1 MLDLKENRITYKQL
15 LSLDDSNYK
24 IKRILTTSYSL
35 DIKALIG
42 ICLALELDEEAVE
55 ENDKNFPTL
64 HVFSKL
70 SKKLVII
77 CQNGTISCPKDI
89 KKLGALFENTIYTAT
104 LNGKNFH
111 PKFWLI
117 KYEHKEN
124 KNIKYKLIVAS
135 KNLTFDRSWD
145 MQINMEG
152 DLKSNVHG
160 QNGNII
166 EFLKHV
172 KNVVNVPE
180 TKKEHLNEIID
191 ELIKDLPGVEFNTSL
206 NKIPVEKC
214 EFIQFGKNTNNK
226 IEYFEK
232 NEKKIQDAL
241 IVSPFIDSQ
250 IIKSL
255 IDNTEKQVI
264 LITRRSELYKIKSL
278 VDEKLKV
285 LVINKRIYDG
295 EENIEEENF
304 KPQNQDI
311 HAKMFLFKDSKKT
324 YLYIGSANA
333 THSAF
338 YGNTET
344 MIKTTATDSNLFN
357 VIKRDLLNVET
368 IDGEER
374 RCFIEPELDDFQ
386 NGESTEEQ
394 EFKKFVRNFFELTPN
409 ATITGEYTIS
419 INYDKLITNPNYIV
433 KIKPLLYEG
442 KSEEISD
449 KPIIFKKLELKDLSE
464 FYIVEFNGP
473 EVISKMIKIP
483 TRNIPELDTRISA
496 IASTMFKNQDDFLRY
511 LSFILSDDY
520 LSILLDEN
528 YKKNS
533 RKSQIFNNNYMPA
546 IYEEMLK
553 TVAKNPER
561 LNEIDDLLT
570 FTEKN
575 SNIRPEGF
583 EELYNKFKEAVLK

>member
-70 SKKLVII
+70 SKKLVVI
-77 CQNGTISCPKDI
+77 CQNGTISCSKDI

-344 MIKTTATDSNLFN
+344 MIK
-357 VIKRDLLNVET
+357 
-368 IDGEER
+368 
-374 RCFIEPELDDFQ
+374 
-386 NGESTEEQ
+386 
-394 EFKKFVRNFFELTPN
+394 
-409 ATITGEYTIS
+409 
-419 INYDKLITNPNYIV
+419 
-433 KIKPLLYEG
+433 
-442 KSEEISD
+442 
-449 KPIIFKKLELKDLSE
+449 
-464 FYIVEFNGP
+464 
-473 EVISKMIKIP
+473 IP

-553 TVAKNPER
+553 TVAKNPEK